1 MSPEKQTITIDENQN
16 KESDELENL
25 KRKSPSVRV
34 INNSTQQSHR
44 LFNVSPTIVTSSTPI
59 RNLRSAKS
67 SLAPITEESQSSQ
80 QTQSSSSQSEKKDEE
95 KEDDSQKEMST
106 SPSKS
111 RILTDLIRL

>member
-1 MSPEKQTITIDENQN
+1 MSPEKQIIAIDENQN
-16 KESDELENL
+16 KESDDLENL
-25 KRKSPSVRV
+25 KRKSPSVRTL
-34 INNSTQQSHR
+34 NNSNQQSHR

-80 QTQSSSSQSEKKDEE
+80 QTQSSSSQSENKDEE
-95 KEDDSQKEMST
+95 KENEAQKEMST

-111 RILTDLIRL
+111 RMLTDLIIL